1 MKAFVAAAMLAAVSA
16 TALQAQEKPADPTA
30 DWSAQDWSAAARTDI
45 LESYRQFI
53 ENHPGV
59 YDLDNPG
66 FLEQLGD
73 AREAGLAAADN
84 STDRLGYDMALARF
98 SAVLAD
104 GHAKAYTPGSSA
116 NQDAPRYWPG
126 FVALWRG
133 ERLLVRTQD
142 ETSKLHEASITA
154 CEGEPIADFLPERL
168 VVSGFRPK
176 ELGQWW
182 VRPSQLFYSIGE
194 VAPHQPRS
202 CTLAYRDGSSETIEL
217 DWQTQTQAQR
227 DFYSASVY
235 PVAEPLGL
243 HEAREGVFVIGLGTF
258 QPDDEGRA
266 AYEALYSE
274 VEARRDELLAAR
286 AVVIDM
292 RGNNGGSS
300 QWSARLAV
308 LLWGEEA
315 LQSRYMGADAIDW
328 RASPETIAYLG
339 EMQAEFV
346 HNDEQQMAS
355 WVGMAIAGMRASLDA
370 GDPLWRQTDGEE
382 EEDVQTERVIAPT
395 DFTTP
400 VYVINWGMCASAC
413 LDANDYFKLFDNT
426 KLIGAPTSAD
436 STYMEVRG
444 VKLPA
449 GPGWLTI
456 PNKTWVD
463 RPRGW
468 GEIYEPDIVMDQLD
482 WSTGAFLDRI
492 EADLAAS

>member
-16 TALQAQEKPADPTA
+16 TALQAQEPPADPTA
-30 DWSAQDWSAAARTDI
+30 DWSPQQWSAAARTDV

-73 AREAGLAAADN
+73 AREAGLAAADEA
-84 STDRLGYDMALARF
+84 SDRLGYDMALARF
-98 SAVLAD
+98 SSVLAD
-104 GHAKAYTPGSSA
+104 GHARAYTPGSAS
-116 NQDAPRYWPG
+116 NQDTPRYWPG

-133 ERLLVRTQD
+133 DRLLVRTKD
-142 ETSKLHEASITA
+142 ETSSLHGASITA
-154 CEGEPIADFLPERL
+154 CEGQPIADFLSERL

-202 CTLAYRDGSSETIEL
+202 CTFAFSDGHSETVALE
-217 DWQTQTQAQR
+217 WQNPTTEQR
-227 DFYSASVY
+227 DFYGASVY
-235 PVAEPLGL
+235 PAAEPLGL
-243 HEAREGVFVIGLGTF
+243 SEPREGIFVIGLGDF
-258 QPDDEGRA
+258 QPDEAGRA
-266 AYEALYSE
+266 KYEALYE
-274 VEARRDELLAAR
+274 TVAARREELLAAD

-292 RGNNGGSS
+292 RGNDGGSS
-300 QWSARLAV
+300 MWSLNLAR

-315 LQSRYMGADAIDW
+315 VATRRPEIIGIDW
-328 RASPETIAYLG
+328 RASRETIAYVK
-339 EMQAEFV
+339 E
-346 HNDEQQMAS
+346 
-355 WVGMAIAGMRASLDA
+355 MRAMFAERNEAEMVEWLDNTIGQMEVALEA
-370 GDPLWRQTDGEE
+370 GQPLWRDAGSSDEE
-382 EEDVQTERVIAPT
+382 KNERPAPAPT
-395 DFTTP
+395 DFKTP
-400 VYVINWGMCASAC
+400 VYVINWGLCASAC

-426 KLIGAPTSAD
+426 RLIGAPTSAD
-436 STYMEVRG
+436 STYMEIRG

-456 PNKTWVD
+456 PNKTWVG
-463 RPRGW
+463 RQRGW

-482 WSTGAFLDRI
+482 WSTEAFLDRI
-492 EADLAAS
+492 EADLAAG

>member
-1 MKAFVAAAMLAAVSA
+1 MKAFVAAALLAAVSA
-16 TALQAQEKPADPTA
+16 TALQAQEQPSDPTA
-30 DWSAQDWSAAARTDI
+30 GWTAAEWSAAARTDV

-73 AREAGLAAADN
+73 ARAAGLAAADKA
-84 STDRLGYDMALARF
+84 SDRLGYDMALARF

-104 GHAKAYTPGSSA
+104 GHAKAYTPGSANSA
-116 NQDAPRYWPG
+116 DAPRYWPG

-133 ERLLVRTQD
+133 DKLLVRTQD
-142 ETSKLHEASITA
+142 ETSRVHGASITA

-194 VAPHQPRS
+194 VAPHQPRKCTFVYADGTS
-202 CTLAYRDGSSETIEL
+202 ETLAL
-217 DWQTQTQAQR
+217 DWQTPTQEQR

-235 PVAEPLGL
+235 PVAEPLGIQ
-243 HEAREGVFVIGLGTF
+243 EPREGIFLIGLGDF
-258 QPDDEGRA
+258 QPGDEGRA

-274 VEARRDELLAAR
+274 VEARRAELLSAK

-300 QWSARLAV
+300 MWSLNLAN

-315 LQSRYMGADAIDW
+315 VGTRRGSIIGIDW
-328 RASPETIAYLG
+328 RASPETIAYAKD
-339 EMQAEFV
+339 MRAEFDGRGETEMV
-346 HNDEQQMAS
+346 AWLDGFIPKMEA
-355 WVGMAIAGMRASLDA
+355 ALAAGQ
-370 GDPLWRQTDGEE
+370 PLWRDVGSDGEE
-382 EEDVQTERVIAPT
+382 LPQPAPT
-395 DFTTP
+395 DFTVP

-413 LDANDYFKLFDNT
+413 LDANDYFKLFNNT

-456 PNKTWVD
+456 PNKTWVG

-468 GEIYEPDIVMDQLD
+468 GEIYEPEIVMDQLD

-492 EADLAAS
+492 EADLAAD